1 MIEYYLVDVS
11 SIKSTAPQSEFDT
24 AQVESLAQS
33 ILSTGRL
40 LSPLLLKQAGH
51 DSYEVLS
58 GNLEYYAALRAKEI
72 DPRKGE
78 VVSAFVIS
86 PKLQDAALEQLSY
99 LPKAPD
105 SAPSKLDQAD
115 LRITQVEARLR
126 TILHDVESS
135 YKREIKRLDEDIT
148 HLKAQIPQRIEPLE
162 AFNEFSLAILAQK
175 LAVANIRGKTAERIL
190 HQIDIERKKE
200 PFKSFGDIV
209 SRLDGLSAQR
219 LLNLIDIWSKLLVI

>member
-1 MIEYYLVDVS
+1 
-11 SIKSTAPQSEFDT
+11 
-24 AQVESLAQS
+24 
-33 ILSTGRL
+33 
-40 LSPLLLKQAGH
+40 
-51 DSYEVLS
+51 
-58 GNLEYYAALRAKEI
+58 
-72 DPRKGE
+72 
-78 VVSAFVIS
+78 
-86 PKLQDAALEQLSY
+86 
-99 LPKAPD
+99 
-105 SAPSKLDQAD
+105 